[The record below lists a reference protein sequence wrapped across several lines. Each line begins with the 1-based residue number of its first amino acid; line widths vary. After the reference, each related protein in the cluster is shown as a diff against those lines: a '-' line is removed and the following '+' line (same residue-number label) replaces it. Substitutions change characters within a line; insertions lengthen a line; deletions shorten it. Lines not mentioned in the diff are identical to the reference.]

1 MRIKADGGGVVM
13 VKYCKICGLE
23 IADTSVDSQGRFNAK
38 KYCDECRMKR
48 DKENRKAAKK
58 RYADKKKLQKLKE
71 QWAGW
76 ESISTQI
83 EFFGEKEKELG
94 ARGQLTRG
102 LQEEARLVKK
112 SNARLRAKLGE

>member
-1 MRIKADGGGVVM
+1 M

-38 KYCDECRMKR
+38 MYCDECRMKQDR
-48 DKENRKAAKK
+48 ANRKAAKK
-58 RYADKKKLQKLKE
+58 RYEEKKKLKKLKE

-76 ESISTQI
+76 DSVHTQI
-83 EFFGEKEKELG
+83 ELFGEKEKELS
-94 ARGQLTRG
+94 AQRQLTRG
-102 LQEEARLVKK
+102 VQEEARLLKK

>member
-1 MRIKADGGGVVM
+1 M

-58 RYADKKKLQKLKE
+58 RYEDKKKLKKLKD

-76 ESISTQI
+76 DSVSTQI
-83 EFFGEKEKELG
+83 EFFGEKEKELR
-94 ARGQLTRG
+94 AQRALTKG
-102 LQEEARLVKK
+102 VQEEARLVKQ

>member
-1 MRIKADGGGVVM
+1 M

-58 RYADKKKLQKLKE
+58 RYEDKK
-71 QWAGW
+71 
-76 ESISTQI
+76 
-83 EFFGEKEKELG
+83 
-94 ARGQLTRG
+94 
-102 LQEEARLVKK
+102 
-112 SNARLRAKLGE
+112 